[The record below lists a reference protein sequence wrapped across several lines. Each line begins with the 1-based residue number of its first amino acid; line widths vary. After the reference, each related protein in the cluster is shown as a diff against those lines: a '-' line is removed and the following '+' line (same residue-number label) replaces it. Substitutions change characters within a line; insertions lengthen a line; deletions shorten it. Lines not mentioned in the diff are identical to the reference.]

1 MKRPVLGLL
10 LGSVV
15 MAALAQAPTIDPK
28 DDHKHM
34 PPEGTSILFLTPHQ
48 RVATFRNVHL
58 VGPVRKITAGGEV
71 LALPE
76 NKTDLGDVPITVGER
91 TLTVNDYFNTQSV
104 GGLLV
109 VKDGEIVYERY
120 GLGNT
125 EDTLWISFSVSKSIV
140 SMLVGAAV
148 QVGYIKGLDSRVTD
162 YVP

>member
-109 VKDGEIVYERY
+109 VKDGEIVVAQMMSA
-120 GLGNT
+120 
-125 EDTLWISFSVSKSIV
+125 TLSADHRATD
-140 SMLVGAAV
+140 GAQGAEFMNE
-148 QVGYIKGLDSRVTD
+148 LRRVLEKPTALLL
-162 YVP
+162 